1 MRGQKCPRL
10 ELWWLEVWTRTAQMK
25 FIVRPNEA
33 KMQTLHFG
41 VELGDTRDTE
51 KSTRILQIDALK
63 ESEFRSH

>member
-1 MRGQKCPRL
+1 
-10 ELWWLEVWTRTAQMK
+10 MK

-33 KMQTLHFG
+33 KMQTFHFG

-63 ESEFRSH
+63 GSEFRSH